1 MNIRSLPAHAVD
13 VSHDLVVCEV
23 PQLCFTETWIDIAT
37 KLPGCCKC
45 ISLAKRQYRR
55 AAGVA
60 IYERFDG
67 ITLLPRSVL
76 YQLNSLPQFVLALML
91 GAASAGKD
99 DADDDSF
106 SIGLGVLSPS
116 YRQKIGPDGNTKV
129 DFNQEKDGFS
139 FSVSSGEPNA
149 KTASGAVKPY
159 SHITF
164 SQQFQD
170 PAAAKK
176 HASAGGAE
184 LQQVAQHQPA
194 QYAGQQGPY
203 AGGLAQYGGAPT
215 PAVQYAAAPQ
225 STGYGGGN
233 SLASFGG
240 AGYGGAA
247 QTLGGVLNSD
257 QNAALAAVQQVLNAE
272 RQRQHTAPQAQA
284 YTAPQAQAYAAPQAQ
299 AYAAPQAQGY
309 AAPQAQ
315 AYAAPQA
322 QAYGAPQGFSLPQHL
337 FAAAPQPSYATPQQS
352 YGAQQQQQPTYSAGV
367 HGSGQAL
374 AFAYGGGGAPGAAA
388 GYAGGYQ
395 PHGGYAGG
403 PVAADTGSDP
413 KYGAQIFGPAQV
425 YVPPPGAAGQGYGAG
440 AATQGGYNGGSAAAS
455 YNGGGAA
462 NAHQGVALQTGPGGV
477 ITGAALQGYGGSSAG
492 AGLQAYGGGSSAG
505 GALQGYGAAFQGY
518 GAGSSGA
525 QGVTYSPS
533 AAYGGAQL
541 AGQGAPGVHYASGST
556 LRLQAAP
563 YAAALTAGQDAR
575 SAGGYT
581 ARPGGYGAASSAQV
595 TAYGPPA
602 QSGYKHKK

>member
-1 MNIRSLPAHAVD
+1 MRIVF
-13 VSHDLVVCEV
+13 VV
-23 PQLCFTETWIDIAT
+23 A
-37 KLPGCCKC
+37 
-45 ISLAKRQYRR
+45 
-55 AAGVA
+55 
-60 IYERFDG
+60 
-67 ITLLPRSVL
+67 LL
-76 YQLNSLPQFVLALML
+76 L

-184 LQQVAQHQPA
+184 LQQELKPVALEQPSTPEVHLSTL
-194 QYAGQQGPY
+194 AGRRSTAVERSSTVVERSSTVVERRSTPVERRSTPVEHRSTLAVLLSTPEELPSTRG
-203 AGGLAQYGGAPT
+203 AGGLAQYGGAPAPT
-215 PAVQYAAAPQ
+215 VQYAAAPQ
-225 STGYGGGN
+225 PAGYGGGN

-240 AGYGGAA
+240 AGYGAAAHPLAGA
-247 QTLGGVLNSD
+247 LNSD
-257 QNAALAAVQQVLNAE
+257 QNAALAAVQQVLSAE
-272 RQRQHTAPQAQA
+272 RQRQHAAPQAQA

-337 FAAAPQPSYATPQQS
+337 FAAAPQQSYAAPQQS
-352 YGAQQQQQPTYSAGV
+352 YGAQQQQQPTYSAGL

-374 AFAYGGGGAPGAAA
+374 ALAYGGGGAPGAAA

-395 PHGGYAGG
+395 PHSGYAGG
-403 PVAADTGSDP
+403 PTAADTGSDP
-413 KYGAQIFGPAQV
+413 KYGAHIFGPAQV
-425 YVPPPGAAGQGYGAG
+425 YVPPPGAAGQGYGAAS
-440 AATQGGYNGGSAAAS
+440 AAQGGYNGGSAAAS
-455 YNGGGAA
+455 YGGGGAA
-462 NAHQGVALQTGPGGV
+462 GPHQGVALQTGPGGV

-492 AGLQAYGGGSSAG
+492 AGPQAYGGGTGAG
-505 GALQGYGAAFQGY
+505 GALQGYGAGAAGAAFQGY

-556 LRLQAAP
+556 LRLQASP
-563 YAAALTAGQDAR
+563 YAAALTAGQGAR

-581 ARPGGYGAASSAQV
+581 AGPGGYGAASSAQV
-595 TAYGPPA
+595 TAYRPPA